1 MASVSKGTS
10 LRQYALTRIA
20 LVIPMVFILLTMV
33 FLLMRVAPGDPI
45 SASLGGHAPP
55 AVINQIKQQLGYDGR
70 SQRRLLVNT
79 VAASRYLK
87 LLLVALRPQLDA
99 GGDGE
104 TLVALADLGA
114 RHRPRLGAER
124 RSRVGYIDDLLGR
137 ASRESGKV
145 RWLLA
150 CVGEGKSAPAQ
161 ALDEVAFHLS
171 EARIVLDPNY
181 RTGVKPRPRSA

>member
-1 MASVSKGTS
+1 MASRRGVGWIFKWM
-10 LRQYALTRIA
+10 TRRTAAAYGLIGEA
-20 LVIPMVFILLTMV
+20 IVLL
-33 FLLMRVAPGDPI
+33 
-45 SASLGGHAPP
+45 HE
-55 AVINQIKQQLGYDGR
+55 QQLGYDGK

-79 VAASRYLK
+79 IAASRYLK

-99 GGDGE
+99 GRDGE

-114 RHRPRLGAER
+114 RHRPRLQAER
-124 RSRVGYIDDLLGR
+124 RSRVGYIDDLLTC

-145 RWLLA
+145 RRLLA

-161 ALDEVAFHLS
+161 ALDEVAFHLN

-181 RTGVKPRPRSA
+181 RTGVNPRPRSA